1 MKPQRD
7 HIGLR
12 DGMTPA
18 TCLVLKA
25 ILGVV
30 WASRGR
36 QREPGWHRS
45 GQGTGATAPE
55 VSAAHLAAA
64 ALLQKLV
71 EAGAAS
77 PDSQRPCGGTA
88 GPLLS
93 QALSV

>member
-1 MKPQRD
+1 MKPKRD

-36 QREPGWHRS
+36 QREPRWHRS
-45 GQGTGATAPE
+45 GQGTETTALE
-55 VSAAHLAAA
+55 VSAAHLVVA

-77 PDSQRPCGGTA
+77 PDSRCPCGGTA
-88 GPLLS
+88 GPLPS